1 VCTFKIIEK
10 VQIYIQKIVVVGE
23 NTISPSKIVVTSIIF
38 LQLIFWVMYE
48 HHILNFFFWS

>member
-1 VCTFKIIEK
+1 MCTFKIIEK